1 MNLASLA
8 DADRRLLADYWWQRA
23 AGERTSWWGFRQARQ
38 DLERLGVSEQVLAL
52 ADRSVDDEY
61 LHSEWCGEWAVR
73 FGHPGG
79 EIRVRDERP
88 LTFPGAP
95 AEHQGLLRVAFLALT
110 ETVGCHVLTSAR
122 PSLVDVELRAQNRR
136 HLSDE
141 VRHARVGWSALAE
154 LGRPSLAPLGR
165 YWSRL
170 LEALVQLHDGDSE
183 LERGDLVAYGYFSR
197 SLLLEATDRA
207 LVEVIVPGLRHL
219 GFEVEVPRELARSRA
234 RRMEVA
240 A

>member
-1 MNLASLA
+1 MSRTSPTAS
-8 DADRRLLADYWWQRA
+8 DRQLLADYWWQRA
-23 AGERTSWWGFRQARQ
+23 EGERTSWWAFRQARQ
-38 DLERLGVSEQVLAL
+38 DLERLGSSERVLAR

-61 LHSEWCGEWAVR
+61 LHSEWCGEWAMR

-79 EIRVRDERP
+79 AIRVRDERP
-88 LTFPGAP
+88 LTFAGAAP
-95 AEHQGLLRVAFLALT
+95 EHQALLRVAFLALT

-122 PSLVDVELRAQNRR
+122 PELVDGELRAQNRR

-154 LGRPSLAPLGR
+154 LGEAKRTLLGG
-165 YWSRL
+165 YLPRL
-170 LEALVQLHDGDSE
+170 LDALVRLHDGDTE
-183 LERGDLVAYGYFSR
+183 LERPDLVAYGYFSR
-197 SLLLEATDRA
+197 SLLLGATDRA
-207 LVEVIVPGLRHL
+207 LLEVIVPGLRHL
-219 GFEVEVPRELARSRA
+219 GFSVEVPRELATARA